1 MGATT
6 MLRTLAVLSAFT
18 LVTACSDTLS
28 PAPSVP
34 SSSHGGGL
42 AVVPR
47 AATIQAGQ
55 GVLLKATLSDDNGDA
70 INGQEIRWSSN
81 NQAVATVSSTGEVVG
96 RSAGHAVIAASAQ
109 GRSENAFIKVTGK
122 PSKPAPEGE
131 N

>member
-1 MGATT
+1 MGVTT
-6 MLRTLAVLSAFT
+6 LSRMLAVLSAFA
-18 LVTACSDTLS
+18 LLTACNDTFS
-28 PAPSVP
+28 PPPNNP
-34 SSSHGGGL
+34 SSAHGRGL
-42 AVVPR
+42 TVVPR

-70 INGQEIRWSSN
+70 IIGQEVSWSSN
-81 NQAVATVSSTGEVVG
+81 NEDVATVSGTGEVVG

-109 GRSENAFIKVTGK
+109 GRTESAFIKVTGR